1 MCAQAADE
9 AAARVALAEGRGA
22 DLSATLSA
30 QRKATD
36 DADARARATDG
47 ARHAAAV
54 ALGVSDGRAVAL
66 GYEAEMLRERGERLE
81 EDLETV
87 RGWAGAAGPH
97 GTCPDLPSSLLI
109 PSSRTLQTTQRA
121 EAERLRL
128 SARSEELLAC
138 LHSMRQTMAH
148 AQGQMALHVGTSG
161 HNAQRADEERR
172 AVQVGIKISY
182 ITFVDK
188 E

>member
-36 DADARARATDG
+36 DARARATDG

-87 RGWAGAAGPH
+87 RGWGGVSGP
-97 GTCPDLPSSLLI
+97 
-109 PSSRTLQTTQRA
+109 SRN
-121 EAERLRL
+121 
-128 SARSEELLAC
+128 
-138 LHSMRQTMAH
+138 MP
-148 AQGQMALHVGTSG
+148 
-161 HNAQRADEERR
+161 
-172 AVQVGIKISY
+172 
-182 ITFVDK
+182 
-188 E
+188 

>member
-1 MCAQAADE
+1 LQAAVDHLRQELHQARSAHAAERAALVKVTYRQIALHALPVPVSVLWRRLLGNTPLHVKIVAFHRSCPPHPPCFPPRITHLCVQAADE

-97 GTCPDLPSSLLI
+97 
-109 PSSRTLQTTQRA
+109 
-121 EAERLRL
+121 
-128 SARSEELLAC
+128 
-138 LHSMRQTMAH
+138 
-148 AQGQMALHVGTSG
+148 
-161 HNAQRADEERR
+161 
-172 AVQVGIKISY
+172 
-182 ITFVDK
+182 
-188 E
+188 

>member
-1 MCAQAADE
+1 MCVQAADE

-54 ALGVSDGRAVAL
+54 ALGMSDGRALAL

-87 RGWAGAAGPH
+87 RGRAGAAGPH
-97 GTCPDLPSSLLI
+97 
-109 PSSRTLQTTQRA
+109 
-121 EAERLRL
+121 
-128 SARSEELLAC
+128 
-138 LHSMRQTMAH
+138 
-148 AQGQMALHVGTSG
+148 
-161 HNAQRADEERR
+161 
-172 AVQVGIKISY
+172 
-182 ITFVDK
+182 
-188 E
+188 

>member
-1 MCAQAADE
+1 MFSQAADE

-97 GTCPDLPSSLLI
+97 
-109 PSSRTLQTTQRA
+109 
-121 EAERLRL
+121 
-128 SARSEELLAC
+128 
-138 LHSMRQTMAH
+138 
-148 AQGQMALHVGTSG
+148 
-161 HNAQRADEERR
+161 
-172 AVQVGIKISY
+172 
-182 ITFVDK
+182 
-188 E
+188 

>member
-1 MCAQAADE
+1 MRRPGQVVPKQELLEKVWGDDF
-9 AAARVALAEGRGA
+9 EGDPNVVEVYIGYLR
-22 DLSATLSA
+22 
-30 QRKATD
+30 RKID
-36 DADARARATDG
+36 RPF
-47 ARHAAAV
+47 
-54 ALGVSDGRAVAL
+54 GR
-66 GYEAEMLRERGERLE
+66 

-87 RGWAGAAGPH
+87 RGRAGAAGPH